1 MVSLIGSSSDPM
13 IERSLLTV
21 LPNRVLTD
29 VFALMHQHQAE
40 IVWVVDSVENPVENQ
55 ADFFPIHILG
65 SFSERSLLQLIATK
79 TNIAE
84 TLIEEVMTPSVF
96 TVTEPIRL
104 SPNALLQIMQQHQV
118 RHLPVLGNRG
128 EFVGMLSERSILQA
142 LSRLPPDR
150 EVQAQETVIASESPE
165 FIKEEQ
171 DLQKRFKAFEA
182 AMDGMMVLSGRGEIV
197 YLNPFQAE
205 LFGYKDR
212 KELLGSDWRNLY
224 SPKEAN
230 HLETEIFPL
239 LKVQGS
245 WRGEAFAKKA
255 NGKAFLEELSLT
267 LSEDDH
273 IIFICRDITEQ
284 LRTLAELQLS
294 EARYRAATRG
304 HLDAF
309 FILDSIRNEQG
320 KIVDFTF
327 VDINLQAEQLISM
340 PRSQVV
346 GKGFCQLLPH
356 HFVEGFFDKFIH
368 VVESGTPLEE
378 ESAIAVEGKNRS
390 WLKHQ
395 IVPLIDGV
403 AISTRDITDRKQ
415 AEVALRESES
425 LYRLLAEHSNDII
438 SRHTTDGRYTYVS
451 PACRTLLGYEPE
463 ELIGRTIYDSI
474 FPEDLLRVELA
485 IRVMLARPITNCI
498 SYRVRAKNGL
508 YIWLETT
515 FRTIRDAYTQAA
527 QEIIATSRDITE
539 RRKAEEELQ
548 LSADRLRLAI
558 ESTDDGLWDW
568 NIITGECYFSPRWL
582 AAHLGYEDGEIQS
595 HISAWEAL
603 IHPQDRELALAY
615 LEDHLEGLSSI
626 YEVESR
632 ILQKNGEWIWILTRG
647 KVTAKDEAGNPLRM
661 VGTHTDISDRRSAQ
675 ELFSR
680 QFQRALLLK
689 QITDEIRQSLD
700 SKQIFA
706 TATAQIGMTFGV
718 SRCHIHTYN
727 LGDLLIPIL
736 GEYLEKDDV
745 SMLGMDIHVK
755 DNPHAQK
762 ILATDEVVSSPN
774 VFSDP
779 LLAPSISTCH
789 RFGIKSMLVI
799 RTSYM
804 GKPNGVIALHQCDRF
819 REWTSDEIELL
830 EAVAAQVGIAIAHA
844 QLLDQE
850 KSQREAMIAK
860 NLDLE
865 KAREMAEAANRA
877 KSEFLAMMSHEIRT
891 PMNAVIGMTGLLLD
905 MDLSPEQREY
915 VEVVRDSGDALLTII
930 NDILDFSKI
939 ESGYLELEQ
948 HPFNLHRCVEGAI
961 DLLANSAKTKGITL
975 SYRLDSQIP
984 VVVNGDATRLRQI
997 LVNLIGNAI
1006 KFTQQGNILVSV
1018 SDRSNIRD
1026 ANINNPQELQKIER
1040 AEHFLLFAIQDTGI
1054 GITPEKMHRLFQ
1066 PFSQV
1071 DASTTRQYGGTGLG
1085 LAISKRLSE
1094 MMGGAMWVE
1103 SSGSIS
1109 GNPPSDWQISTHES
1123 LGSTFYFTIALQPH
1137 FREIGDR
1144 ADSSLDKAGD
1154 ALETTKASLG
1164 SILKDRNYILADSVE
1179 TKAILGSNL
1188 SENLPLRIL
1197 LAEDNVVNQKVASR
1211 LLGRM
1216 GYRVDIASNG
1226 LEAIEALYRQAYD
1239 VILMDVQMPEMDGLE
1254 AARQIRMREVSHK
1267 ISDDNGNTKV
1277 IESKNMDEVDLPTYT
1292 SALSA
1297 KFSTKPV
1304 HIIAMTAN
1312 AMQGVRESCLEAGM
1326 DDYITKPI
1334 KIEELVQA
1342 LHRCRVT

>member
-1 MVSLIGSSSDPM
+1 MVSFTVLSQDLI

-29 VFALMHQHQAE
+29 AIALMHQQQAE
-40 IVWVVDSVENPVENQ
+40 IVWIVEPIETSNKNLIESQ
-55 ADFFPIHILG
+55 ADPQPVRVLG
-65 SFSERSLLQLIATK
+65 SFSERSLLKLIATK
-79 TNIAE
+79 MNISE
-84 TLIEEVMTPSVF
+84 ILIGEVMLPPVVTLIEPI
-96 TVTEPIRL
+96 EPD
-104 SPNALLQIMQQHQV
+104 PKALWQIMQQHQV
-118 RHLPVLGNRG
+118 HYLPVVDRR
-128 EFVGMLSERSILQA
+128 EYFVGMISERSILQA
-142 LSRLPPDR
+142 LSLLPSDR
-150 EVQAQETVIASESPE
+150 EIQSRETAIDSEGLDPP
-165 FIKEEQ
+165 KEEQ

-182 AMDGMMVLSGRGEIV
+182 AMDGMMVLSNRGEIV
-197 YLNPFQAE
+197 YLNPSQVE
-205 LFGYKDR
+205 LFGYRDR

-267 LSEDDH
+267 LSEDGN

-320 KIVDFTF
+320 KIIDFTF

-340 PRSQVV
+340 SRSQVV

-356 HFVEGFFDKFIH
+356 HFSEGFFDKFVR
-368 VVESGTPLEE
+368 VVESGELLEE
-378 ESAIAVEGKNRS
+378 ESALAVEGENRF

-463 ELIGRTIYDSI
+463 ELIGSTIYDSI
-474 FPEDLLRVELA
+474 APEDLLRVELG
-485 IRVMLARPITNCI
+485 IRVLLEQPITNCI
-498 SYRVRAKNGL
+498 SYQIRAKNGS

-515 FRTIRDAYTQAA
+515 FRAIRDPHQTA
-527 QEIIATSRDITE
+527 QEIIATSRDITQ
-539 RRKAEEELQ
+539 RRRAEEELQ

-568 NIITGECYFSPRWL
+568 NIVTGECYFSPRWL
-582 AAHLGYEDGEIQS
+582 EEHLGYEDREIRS

-626 YEVESR
+626 YETEAR
-632 ILQKNGEWIWILTRG
+632 ILQKSGEWIWVLTRG
-647 KVTAKDEAGNPLRM
+647 KVTARDETGNPLRM

-700 SKQIFA
+700 SKKIFA

-718 SRCHIHTYN
+718 SRCHIHTYEF
-727 LGDLLIPIL
+727 GASSIPVV
-736 GEYLEKDDV
+736 GEYLEADNV
-745 SMLGMDIHVK
+745 SMLGMDILVGN
-755 DNPHAQK
+755 NPHAQK
-762 ILATDEVVSSPN
+762 ILAADEVVSSFN
-774 VFSDP
+774 VYDDP
-779 LLAPSISTCH
+779 LLAPSVSFCKKINLQ
-789 RFGIKSMLVI
+789 SMLAI
-799 RTSYM
+799 RTSYK

-865 KAREMAEAANRA
+865 KAREMAETANRS

-915 VEVVRDSGDALLTII
+915 VEIVRDSGDALLTII

-939 ESGYLELEQ
+939 ESGYLDLEQ
-948 HPFNLHRCVEGAI
+948 HPFNLHNCLEGAI
-961 DLLANSAKTKGITL
+961 DLLASSAKKKGIAL
-975 SYRLDSQIP
+975 SYALDPQIP
-984 VVVNGDATRLRQI
+984 AVLKGDATRLRQI

-1006 KFTQQGNILVSV
+1006 KFTQQGNILVSAIV
-1018 SDRSNIRD
+1018 RKDIREVDINHPRESDR
-1026 ANINNPQELQKIER
+1026 AEYLLQ
-1040 AEHFLLFAIQDTGI
+1040 FAIQDTGI
-1054 GITPEKMHRLFQ
+1054 GITTEKMYRLFK

-1085 LAISKRLSE
+1085 LAISNRLSE
-1094 MMGGAMWVE
+1094 LMGGTMWVE
-1103 SSGSIS
+1103 SRGSIG
-1109 GNPPSDWQISTHES
+1109 GNPPAGWEPPTHHS
-1123 LGSTFYFTIALQPH
+1123 IGSTFYFTIALQSVLSET
-1137 FREIGDR
+1137 RDR
-1144 ADSSLDKAGD
+1144 PLDAPLVDVRVSMGKGSNDKAN
-1154 ALETTKASLG
+1154 ALITPVTTRSPL
-1164 SILKDRNYILADSVE
+1164 
-1179 TKAILGSNL
+1179 TSNL
-1188 SENLPLRIL
+1188 SETLPLRIL

-1226 LEAIEALYRQAYD
+1226 LETIEALYRQTYD

-1254 AARQIRMREVSHK
+1254 AARQIRMREVREK
-1267 ISDDNGNTKV
+1267 ISDENGTTKT
-1277 IESKNMDEVDLPTYT
+1277 IKYENMDEVDLPTYSST
-1292 SALSA
+1292 LSA

-1326 DDYITKPI
+1326 NDYITKPI

-1342 LHRCRVT
+1342 LHRCRAT